1 MQAAFPPEFLS
12 RIALQLPTESE
23 DFLAALAQEPL
34 VSIRLNPAKLSV
46 IPADVFPPSVAI
58 PWAKHGYY
66 LSERPNF
73 TYNPLFH
80 AGAFYVQEAASMLL
94 AYFLE
99 GEQYDTALDLCG
111 APGGKSTII
120 LAHLAGKGVLL
131 ANEVMKS
138 RAGIL
143 AENLSRWGEANVLVT
158 NNDPRDFSRFEDC
171 FDLILVDAP
180 CSGEGMFRK
189 DPESRAQWSPE
200 NVQNCAARQRR
211 ILSDVVGCLRPG
223 GDLIY
228 STCTYAEAE
237 NEEIIA
243 FLLAQNPDLEICV
256 KPLPEHFGALPVS
269 IAGTAAAAY
278 RCYPHRLA
286 GEGFFICRLRKKG
299 QRRTNDFELEIPQK
313 KKKDKPKN
321 SSPTPKSTQPDWE
334 KWINRDPD
342 AQIVEHDAHFFY
354 YPEAVSWALQTF
366 QPLYTLKK
374 GLLLGKVQGK
384 DFNPSHEL
392 ALSTLLRQDI
402 PTYPLNYEEA
412 ISYLQKNDLSLRE
425 NEGGLSGWL
434 AATYQQIPIGWL
446 KAAGHRLKNHLPMNW
461 RILR

>member
-1 MQAAFPPEFLS
+1 MQAAFPPDFLR
-12 RIALQLPTESE
+12 RIALQLSAENE
-23 DFLAALAQEPL
+23 EFLAALAGEPL
-34 VSIRLNPAKLSV
+34 VSVRLNPAKLANIS
-46 IPADVFPPSVAI
+46 AAGFPPATPI
-58 PWAKHGYY
+58 PWAKDGYY
-66 LSERPNF
+66 LAERPNF

-80 AGAFYVQEAASMLL
+80 AGTFYVQEAASMLL

-111 APGGKSTII
+111 APGGKSTIM
-120 LAHLAGKGVLL
+120 LAHLAGSGVLV
-131 ANEVMKS
+131 ANEVIKS

-143 AENLSRWGEANVLVT
+143 AENISRWGQANVLVT
-158 NNDPRDFSRFEDC
+158 NNDPKDFSRFEDC

-189 DPESRAQWSPE
+189 DPDSRAQWSPE

-211 ILSDVVGCLRPG
+211 ILSDIVGCLRPG

-228 STCTYAEAE
+228 STCTYSEAE
-237 NEEIIA
+237 NEEIIE
-243 FLLAQNPDLEICV
+243 FLLAQNPELEICS
-256 KPLPEHFGALPVS
+256 KPLPENFGAVPVS
-269 IAGTAAAAY
+269 IAGTEAAAY

-299 QRRTNDFELEIPQK
+299 QRSPNDFEMEIPPK
-313 KKKDKPKN
+313 KKKDKHINNKA
-321 SSPTPKSTQPDWE
+321 TPKSPQPDW
-334 KWINRDPD
+334 KNWIYSDK
-342 AQIVEHDAHFFY
+342 AHQIVEHDAHFFY
-354 YPEAVSWALQTF
+354 YSEAVSWALQTF
-366 QPLYTLKK
+366 QHLYTLKK

-412 ISYLQKNDLSLRE
+412 ICYLQKNDLNLRD
-425 NEGGLSGWL
+425 NEDELSGWL
-434 AATYQQIPIGWL
+434 AATYQQVPIGWL